1 MLSED
6 FVDSDNFSTNQL
18 VLRKRNCKM
27 SSKLMLRHCEN
38 MKRTKK
44 LRQPPTLTA
53 CQNSTKTTLIFS
65 IFLIIFAVSGK
76 QTFLNQALYSKFYD
90 TLNFFGICSISNKW
104 YFTLTIYYLILLRYM
119 RQILTYSMLYS
130 VNQRSIKYKAFYTPC
145 HSNFCLH

>member
-1 MLSED
+1 MTLKSVSMLSED
-6 FVDSDNFSTNQL
+6 FVDLDNFSTNQL

-76 QTFLNQALYSKFYD
+76 QTFLNQALYSKCYD
-90 TLNFFGICSISNKW
+90 KYVQFQTNNIS
-104 YFTLTIYYLILLRYM
+104 LILF
-119 RQILTYSMLYS
+119 I
-130 VNQRSIKYKAFYTPC
+130 I
-145 HSNFCLH
+145 

>member
-1 MLSED
+1 
-6 FVDSDNFSTNQL
+6 
-18 VLRKRNCKM
+18 M

-76 QTFLNQALYSKFYD
+76 QMFLNQALYSKFYD
-90 TLNFFGICSISNKW
+90 TLNFFGKV
-104 YFTLTIYYLILLRYM
+104 TINM
-119 RQILTYSMLYS
+119 FH
-130 VNQRSIKYKAFYTPC
+130 IKQMIFN
-145 HSNFCLH
+145 S